1 MAIGTFVRWGARHG
15 LAARIVRSAA
25 RSGDDMHA
33 RIATD
38 RSLRADPYPFYDEIR
53 AKGTVVPGRLAMIT
67 AHHAVASAIL
77 RDENWRTGVPQGMA
91 PPWLVRTV
99 TRFQDEEVVGA
110 LEPPSLLSIN
120 GADHARLRRLV
131 SRAFTPRAVDRLH
144 GRVSEIAT
152 ELLDA
157 LERGNRNDPVDLVQ
171 AYAAALPA
179 LVIADVLGV
188 PRALHP
194 TFLRWGHAIAPTL
207 DIGLAYGPYRRSEEA
222 TRELNRW
229 LRGHFEVL
237 RREPG
242 DGILGGIVALTERSA
257 PEDAAGESGEP
268 PLTQLE
274 LTSIS
279 GLLLAAGFETTVN
292 LLGNG
297 VVALLAHPEQLEV
310 LRADPA
316 LWRNAVEEILRY
328 DSPVQFVGR
337 HPDADTEVAG
347 VLVPRGRIVAMVL
360 GGINRDPA
368 VFADPHRL
376 DVTRANAREHL
387 AFSGGAHF
395 CLGAALARLEGEVG
409 LRLLFERFPDLQV
422 AGLPRRRPTRVLRGY
437 EHLPVALRAP
447 VRTTGKTLA

>member
-1 MAIGTFVRWGARHG
+1 MAIGTFVRWTARHG
-15 LAARIVRSAA
+15 LAARIVRTAA
-25 RSGDDMHA
+25 RDGGDLHA
-33 RIATD
+33 RVATD
-38 RSLRADPYPFYDEIR
+38 GSLRADPYPFYDEIR
-53 AKGTVVPGRLAMIT
+53 ARGPVVPGRLAMIT
-67 AHHAVASAIL
+67 AHHRVASAIL
-77 RDENWRTGVPQGMA
+77 RDDGWHTGVPAGMA
-91 PPWLVRTV
+91 PALLVKVVR
-99 TRFQDEEVVGA
+99 RFHDDELLGA
-110 LEPPSLLSIN
+110 LEPPSLLAIN

-131 SRAFTPRAVDRLH
+131 SKGFTARAVDRLH
-144 GRVSEIAT
+144 GRVTEIAT

-157 LERGNRNDPVDLVQ
+157 LERDAHDRGGEPAELIG
-171 AYAAALPA
+171 AYASALPA

-188 PRALHP
+188 PRDLHP
-194 TFLRWGHAIAPTL
+194 TFLQWGHAIAPTL
-207 DIGLAYGPYRRSEEA
+207 DIGVAYRPYLRSEVA

-229 LRGHFEVL
+229 LQSHFEVL
-237 RREPG
+237 RRDPG
-242 DGILGGIVALTERSA
+242 EGILGQIVGG
-257 PEDAAGESGEP
+257 PDGAGP
-268 PLTQLE
+268 DITKAE

-297 VVALLAHPEQLEV
+297 VVALLANPGQLAV
-310 LRADPA
+310 LREDPA

-337 HPDADTEVAG
+337 HPLADTEIEGVPVPAG
-347 VLVPRGRIVAMVL
+347 KIVAMVL

-387 AFSGGAHF
+387 AFSGGVHF

-409 LRLLFERFPDLQV
+409 LRLLFERFGDLQV

-437 EHLPVALRAP
+437 EHLPVVLSARRASAPEPTRAP
-447 VRTTGKTLA
+447 LAT